1 MENCTREASRR
12 RKEEVLG
19 KGLAPSYS
27 RITPR
32 QEPDTD
38 YRCVQ
43 LFTMYT
49 ICYVVNELGRV
60 AGTTRG
66 DKGSPT
72 NLKRNLPLFYDNK

>member
-1 MENCTREASRR
+1 MREASRR
-12 RKEEVLG
+12 RKEEILG

-27 RITPR
+27 WITPR

-38 YRCVQ
+38 YPCVQ
-43 LFTMYT
+43 LFIKY
-49 ICYVVNELGRV
+49 RV
-60 AGTTRG
+60 AGTTRR